1 MVTCVVG
8 LLSARGARP
17 SLLKY
22 LAWTTPNRESMMR
35 APLELAVQ
43 RQQQQQQATEDEG
56 ALQSIREEAKEDAND
71 AGLRVIRH
79 VAYLRQ
85 HRDTFLAYQWM
96 LLALAR
102 RGPGAAGGCQVR
114 VADVVM
120 FSEGEPTTW
129 IFSNKLGCVDSR
141 KFDGAGS
148 ENMWPRFL
156 KTARRAAGVRKD
168 DL

>member
-1 MVTCVVG
+1 MVTRVAG

-22 LAWTTPNRESMMR
+22 LAWITPNRESMMR
-35 APLELAVQ
+35 APLELAA
-43 RQQQQQQATEDEG
+43 QQQQQQATEDEG

-71 AGLRVIRH
+71 TGLRVIKH
-79 VAYLRQ
+79 VAYLKQ

-96 LLALAR
+96 LMALAR
-102 RGPGAAGGCQVR
+102 RAPGAAGGCQVN

-120 FSEGEPTTW
+120 FSAGEPTTW

-148 ENMWPRFL
+148 DANMWPRFL